1 MKKEVL
7 IAFTILI
14 GLLLLASCGNRQP
27 QSLKEHINLVI
38 KEQSAELKQQEY
50 DEIFSGKTKEDLAQC
65 MLESAHHQNINENNE
80 LYKSLKNYKASDL
93 DGENL
98 TSLAYISMVLVGNFY
113 SCAYGKD
120 GYTGGGYE
128 NK

>member
-7 IAFTILI
+7 IASTILI

-50 DEIFSGKTKEDLAQC
+50 DEIFSRKTKEDLAQC
-65 MLESAHHQNINENNE
+65 MLESAHNQNINENNE

-93 DGENL
+93 DGGNL
-98 TSLAYISMVLVGNFY
+98 TSLAYINMTLTLNFY
-113 SCAYGKD
+113 SCAYEKD
-120 GYTGGGYE
+120 GFTGGGYE